1 MIALIYQFLLSRLPT
16 ELVDII
22 VDYYKQLL
30 LADVRLSLKNFIS
43 SYSITMEPHFNNST
57 RFMSRRVTRNRLN
70 NHLIITQY
78 YNYVY
83 NDLVYNRYQ
92 YHDGTD
98 VHIQKSY
105 QTSSKRLHMQADGGQ
120 MNRKRRWLINMH
132 EMNKEQLMEQLKINK
147 VKCYK
152 SWTKNRLITA
162 LLKA

>member
-1 MIALIYQFLLSRLPT
+1 MIGLIYEWLKIKLPI
-16 ELVDII
+16 EIVDII

-30 LADVRLSLKNFIS
+30 LADIRLSFKNYIS
-43 SYSITMEPHFNNST
+43 SYSITIEPHFNNST
-57 RFMSRRVTRNRLN
+57 RCMSRRVTRNQHN

-78 YNYVY
+78 YHYNY
-83 NDLVYNRYQ
+83 NDNINRYQ

-120 MNRKRRWLINMH
+120 MNRKRSWLRMNDW
-132 EMNKEQLMEQLKINK
+132 NKEELMSELKKNGQ
-147 VKCYK
+147 KCYK
-152 SWTKNRLITA
+152 SWTKTKMIQA